1 MQETRERFPMKGIL
15 RITVRKGGE
24 VVEEWEDHNLIV
36 NGARNQAA
44 RLFAGDG
51 ENRTIAKIAF
61 GTSGTTPAVT
71 DTEITGA
78 YTKAVTGFS
87 FPDVGQIQTNWEL
100 GTSENNGMAIME
112 FGLLSADG
120 TLLCR
125 KVREKPIYKEADIS
139 IEGHWTWIF

>member
-1 MQETRERFPMKGIL
+1 MQETRERFPMTGIL

-44 RLFAGDG
+44 RLFAGNG
-51 ENRTIAKIAF
+51 ENRAIAKIAF
-61 GTSGTTPAVT
+61 GTSGTAPAVT
-71 DTEITGA
+71 DTEITDA
-78 YTKAVTGFS
+78 YTKAVSGFS
-87 FPDVGQIQTNWEL
+87 FPDVGQVQTNWEL

-125 KVREKPIYKEADIS
+125 KVRENPIYKESDIS

>member
-1 MQETRERFPMKGIL
+1 MKEIETFPLRGIFEL
-15 RITVRKGGE
+15 IVKKDGKVIETYR
-24 VVEEWEDHNLIV
+24 DDNLIV

-51 ENRTIAKIAF
+51 ANRAIANIAF
-61 GTSGTTPAVT
+61 GTSGSAPAVT
-71 DTEITGA
+71 DTAITGA
-78 YTKAVTGFS
+78 YTKAVSGFEYPETGQ
-87 FPDVGQIQTNWEL
+87 VQTNWEL

-125 KVREKPIYKEADIS
+125 KVRERPINKETDIS
-139 IEGHWTWIF
+139 IEGHWKWIF

>member
-1 MQETRERFPMKGIL
+1 MQKMQERFPMKGIL
-15 RITVRKGGE
+15 EIVVRKNGKVIERWRGE
-24 VVEEWEDHNLIV
+24 NLIV

-51 ENRTIAKIAF
+51 ENRSIAKIAF
-61 GTSGTTPAVT
+61 GTNGSAPVVG
-71 DTEITGA
+71 DTEITDA
-78 YTKAVTGFS
+78 YAKDVTGFE
-87 FPDVGQIQTNWEL
+87 FPDMGQVQTNWEL
-100 GTSENNGMAIME
+100 GTNENNGMAIME

-125 KVREKPIYKEADIS
+125 RVREKPIHKESDIS

>member
-1 MQETRERFPMKGIL
+1 MQKFSEEFKMQGVFE
-15 RITVRKGGE
+15 ITVRKNGKVIE
-24 VVEEWEDHNLIV
+24 AYRDHNLIV

-51 ENRTIAKIAF
+51 KGRAIAKIAF
-61 GTSGTTPAVT
+61 GTNGAEPTAD
-71 DTEITGA
+71 DTELA
-78 YTKAVTGFS
+78 DVYTKDVSGFE
-87 FPDVGQIQTNWEL
+87 FPGMGQVQTNWEL
-100 GTSENNGMAIME
+100 GTGENNGMAIME

-125 KVREKPIYKEADIS
+125 RIRSKPIHKEDDIS

>member
-15 RITVRKGGE
+15 RITVRRKGE

-51 ENRTIAKIAF
+51 ENRAIAKIAF

-87 FPDVGQIQTNWEL
+87 FPDVGQVQTNWEL

-125 KVREKPIYKEADIS
+125 KVRENPIYKEADIS